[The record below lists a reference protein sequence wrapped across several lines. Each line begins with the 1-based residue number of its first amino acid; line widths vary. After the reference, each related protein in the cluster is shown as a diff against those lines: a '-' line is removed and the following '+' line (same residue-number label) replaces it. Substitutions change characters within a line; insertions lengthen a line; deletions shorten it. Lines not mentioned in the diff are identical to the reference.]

1 MVGAPG
7 AGKGTQA
14 ARLAEHLG
22 LPHIASGDLFR
33 SHMREQTELGVKAA
47 RYIER
52 GALVPDSLTV
62 KLIDDRL
69 TQPDAAD
76 GAILDGFP
84 RTRPQAEALDATLAR
99 RGGRVAGALFVD
111 VDHDVLLRRL
121 SGRWICSASEDHV
134 YHEVSRPPQT
144 DGVCDVDGAPL
155 YQREDDRPET
165 VRARLDKQ
173 LPPMY
178 EVVDYY
184 TDNGVLTAVDGDAP
198 VATVTDALLRAITQ
212 PTHSADS

>member
-33 SHMREQTELGVKAA
+33 SHMREGTPLGLKAS

-62 KLIDDRL
+62 KLIEDRL
-69 TQPDAAD
+69 LRPDAAD
-76 GAILDGFP
+76 GAIFDGFP
-84 RTRPQAEALDATLAR
+84 RTRPQAESLDAMLAR

-111 VDHDVLLRRL
+111 VDHEVLLRRL
-121 SGRWICSASEDHV
+121 SCRWICSQSEDHV
-134 YHEVSRPPQT
+134 YHEVSRPPKVA
-144 DGVCDVDGAPL
+144 GRCDIDGAQL
-155 YQREDDRPET
+155 YQREDDQPQT

-184 TDNGVLTAVDGDAP
+184 TDRGVLTAVDGDGP
-198 VATVTDALLRAITQ
+198 VADVTESLLRAITQ
-212 PTHSADS
+212 RAS